1 MAIYKE
7 GSMSSETLNWRELY
21 RSYYPGLKGFLN
33 DNARSVKA
41 LCKRAVKICALKSKY
56 EPMTNEEL
64 QAQTGILKER
74 LKNGEKLNDILNDAF
89 AVIREAGRRV
99 LNMEHFPV
107 QLMGGIAIFQG
118 RIAEMGT
125 GEGKT
130 LVATLPAY
138 LEALSGEGV
147 HVVTV
152 NDYLAS
158 RDAAW
163 MGKIYNFLGVS
174 VGVIVHEMDND
185 AKKAAYNADITY
197 CTNSELGFDFLRDN
211 MVVYKK
217 DKVQRVLNFAIVD
230 EVDSILIDEARTP
243 LIISGRGDKSGE
255 LYLKA
260 DSFAR
265 TLSGDTDY
273 TIEEKERTIM
283 LTEEGVEK
291 AEKYFKVENLTDLEN
306 SDLYHHIQNA
316 LKAHELMKKDR
327 DYIVSDGE
335 ILIVDEFTGRVM
347 IGRRYSD
354 GLHQAIEA
362 KERVMIKNE
371 NKTLA
376 TITYQNFFRMYKK
389 LSGMTGTAKTE
400 EEEFRD
406 IYSLDV
412 VTIPPN
418 KPSQRL
424 DEHDVIYKTRDAKLK
439 AIVEEIE
446 RRHEIGQ
453 PILVGTV
460 SVEKSE
466 ELSTM
471 LRNKHIPH
479 NVLNAKNHKM
489 EAEIVAQAGKYGQV
503 TIATNMAGRGTDIVL
518 GGNPEFAAKARM
530 EANGYSK
537 EIIEA
542 ATSFVPT
549 TNTDV
554 LAAKEYFNRQYE
566 EFKKQTDAE
575 KQQVLAVGGL
585 RIIGTERHDSRRID
599 NQLRGRSGRQGD
611 PGSTQFF
618 ISCEDDV
625 ARIFGGDRLKMI
637 MSTMNIPED
646 QPIVSKT
653 LTRLIES
660 AQRRVE
666 GRNYS
671 IRKQVLSYDDVMNAQ
686 REIIY
691 KQRGQVLD
699 GMDVHDQIL
708 DMMDSLSEEIIGYY
722 ADYKQDYT
730 EWDYKA
736 FNDSLEN
743 KMVPKDS
750 NLMTPELAE
759 CFDIYKLKDVVMK
772 AANAS
777 YEKLINDTKEQLALI
792 YKAVADQGHGD
803 DEKLAWLKQVATT
816 GEGYDFGDVE
826 RVVLLTSVDRK
837 WMTHIDDMDTLRHG
851 IGLRGYGQRDPVIS
865 YREEGWG
872 MFDDMV
878 EGIHSQT
885 ASTLLKMTP
894 FGAAMTMLSLHGI
907 RIRVDRP
914 KEEEHAGVKQAR
926 RSVTKE
932 IGRNDPCPCG
942 SGLKFKNCKCKEYHP
957 DLYK

>member
-1 MAIYKE
+1 
-7 GSMSSETLNWRELY
+7 MSSEALNWRELY
-21 RSYYPGLKGFLN
+21 KSYYPGLKGLLN

-41 LCKRAVKICALKSKY
+41 LCKRAVKICELKSKY
-56 EPMTNEEL
+56 EPMSNEEL
-64 QAQTGILKER
+64 QAQTGILKDR

-138 LEALSGEGV
+138 LESLSGEGV

-152 NDYLAS
+152 NDYLAA

-174 VGVIVHEMDND
+174 VGVIVHEMDPE
-185 AKKAAYNADITY
+185 AKKKAYNADITY

-243 LIISGRGDKSGE
+243 LIISGKGDKSGE
-255 LYLKA
+255 LYLRA

-273 TIEEKERTIM
+273 TIEEKEKTIM

-316 LKAHELMKKDR
+316 LKAHEMMKRDR

-400 EEEFRD
+400 EDEFRD

-418 KPSQRL
+418 KPSKRL
-424 DEHDVIYKTRDAKLK
+424 DEHDVIYKTRDAKLN
-439 AIVEEIE
+439 AIIAEIE
-446 RRHEIGQ
+446 KRHATGQ

-489 EAEIVAQAGKYGQV
+489 EAEIVAQAGKYGAV
-503 TIATNMAGRGTDIVL
+503 TIATNMAGRGTDIML

-530 EANGYSK
+530 ESNGYTK

-542 ATSFVPT
+542 ATSYVPT
-549 TNTDV
+549 TNTDI
-554 LAAKEYFNRQYE
+554 LAAKEYFNKQYE

-575 KQQVLAVGGL
+575 KEQVLAVGGL

-618 ISCEDDV
+618 ISCDDDV

-637 MSTMNIPED
+637 MNTMQIPED
-646 QPIVSKT
+646 QPIVSGT
-653 LTRLIES
+653 ITRLIES

-691 KQRGQVLD
+691 KQRGEVLD
-699 GMDVHDQIL
+699 GMDIHDQVL
-708 DMMDSLSEEIIGYY
+708 EMMDDLSEEIIGYY
-722 ADYKQDYT
+722 ADYKQDYN
-730 EWDYKA
+730 EWDYEA
-736 FNDSLEN
+736 FNNSLES
-743 KMVPKDS
+743 KMVPKGS
-750 NLMTPELAE
+750 NLMTPKLAE

-772 AANAS
+772 CANES
-777 YEKLINDTKEQLALI
+777 YENVIKSTKEQLDVI
-792 YKAVADQGHGD
+792 YKTLADQGHGD
-803 DEKLAWLKQVATT
+803 DENLAWLKQVATT
-816 GEGYDFGDVE
+816 GEGYDFGEVE
-826 RVVLLTSVDRK
+826 RVVLLTSVDSK

-865 YREEGWG
+865 YREEGWS

-894 FGAAMTMLSLHGI
+894 FGAAMTMLNLHGI
-907 RIRVDRP
+907 RVRVERP
-914 KEEEHAGVKQAR
+914 KEEHAGVQQAK
-926 RSVTKE
+926 RSAIKE

-957 DLYK
+957 ELYK

>member
-1 MAIYKE
+1 
-7 GSMSSETLNWRELY
+7 MSSEALNWRDLY
-21 RSYYPGLKGFLN
+21 KSYYPGLKGLLN

-41 LCKRAVKICALKSKY
+41 LCKRAIKICELKSKY
-56 EPMTNEEL
+56 EPMSNEEL
-64 QAQTGILKER
+64 QAQTGVLKDR

-138 LEALSGEGV
+138 LESLSGEGV

-152 NDYLAS
+152 NDYLAA

-174 VGVIVHEMDND
+174 VGVIVHGMEPDEK
-185 AKKAAYNADITY
+185 KKAYNSDITY

-243 LIISGRGDKSGE
+243 LIISGKGDKSGE
-255 LYLKA
+255 LYLRA

-265 TLSGDTDY
+265 TLSGETDY
-273 TIEEKERTIM
+273 TIEEKEKTIM

-306 SDLYHHIQNA
+306 SDLYHNIQNA
-316 LKAHELMKKDR
+316 LKAHEMMKRDR

-400 EEEFRD
+400 EDEFRD

-418 KPSQRL
+418 KPSKRL
-424 DEHDVIYKTRDAKLK
+424 DEHDVIYKTRDAKLN
-439 AIVEEIE
+439 AIIAEIE
-446 RRHEIGQ
+446 KRHATGQ

-489 EAEIVAQAGKYGQV
+489 EAEIVAQAGKYGAV
-503 TIATNMAGRGTDIVL
+503 TIATNMAGRGTDIML

-530 EANGYSK
+530 ESNGYTK

-542 ATSFVPT
+542 ATSYVPT
-549 TNTDV
+549 TNTDI
-554 LAAKEYFNRQYE
+554 LAAKEYFNKQYE

-575 KQQVLAVGGL
+575 KEQVLAAGGL

-618 ISCEDDV
+618 ISCDDDV

-637 MSTMNIPED
+637 MNTMQIPED
-646 QPIVSKT
+646 QPIISGT
-653 LTRLIES
+653 ITRLIES

-691 KQRGQVLD
+691 KQRGEVLD
-699 GMDVHDQIL
+699 GMDIHDQVL
-708 DMMDSLSEEIIGYY
+708 EMMDDLSEEIIGYY
-722 ADYKQDYT
+722 ADYKQDYN
-730 EWDYKA
+730 EWDYEA
-736 FNDSLEN
+736 FNNSLES
-743 KMVPKDS
+743 KMVPKGS
-750 NLMTPELAE
+750 NLMTPKLAE

-772 AANAS
+772 CANES
-777 YEKLINDTKEQLALI
+777 YENIIKSTKEQLDVI
-792 YKAVADQGHGD
+792 YKTIADQGHGN
-803 DEKLAWLKQVATT
+803 DENLAWLKQVATT
-816 GEGYDFGDVE
+816 GEGYDFGEVE
-826 RVVLLTSVDRK
+826 RVVLLTSVDSK

-865 YREEGWG
+865 YREEGWS

-894 FGAAMTMLSLHGI
+894 FGAAMTMLNLHGI
-907 RIRVDRP
+907 RVRVERP
-914 KEEEHAGVKQAR
+914 KEEHTGVQQAK
-926 RSVTKE
+926 RSSIKE

-957 DLYK
+957 ELYK